1 MDHSQARRNDYQA
14 VVRTTRPESLP
25 DKAPVGHL
33 SSVVCHRVITWLIS
47 VLIIAL
53 LRLPV
58 NAQSFPDP
66 PAAVI
71 TNGMVHAKLLL
82 PDAEKGYYRGTRFD
96 WSGVVSELEYKG
108 HSFCGQWFA
117 KYNPTTHDAI
127 LGPAD
132 AFDPLGYDS
141 TRAGSRFIKIG
152 VGLLET
158 DKAAPYAP
166 FKYYKV
172 VNGGNWNV
180 EKTKNS
186 VRLTQTLASD
196 SGYAYVYNKEVKL
209 LKGKPVMLLEHS
221 LKNTG
226 SRTIETEVFN
236 HNFFVLD
243 KQQAGPGLLL
253 KFSFP
258 LSAEGSRGLGQIADL
273 RGDSL
278 VMLRTPVGHE
288 SVYAIMHGYS
298 GSEKDYHIL
307 LKNDNSGAAIQ
318 IDGDKPLSKLVCWG
332 SATILCPEPYIHIKV
347 NPGETFRW
355 TIRYELLGK

>member
-1 MDHSQARRNDYQA
+1 M
-14 VVRTTRPESLP
+14 TTSSEPLASGTS
-25 DKAPVGHL
+25 VCHL
-33 SSVVCHRVITWLIS
+33 SSVICHRLVAVFAI
-47 VLIIAL
+47 VLFCLA
-53 LRLPV
+53 V
-58 NAQSFPDP
+58 SAQSFPDP

-141 TRAGSRFIKIG
+141 IRAGSRFIKIG

-172 VNGGNWNV
+172 VNGGDWKV
-180 EKTKNS
+180 EKTENS
-186 VRLTQTLASD
+186 VRFTQTLTGD
-196 SGYAYVYNKEVKL
+196 SGYAYIYSKEVKL

-243 KQQAGPGLLL
+243 KRAAGPGLFL
-253 KFSFP
+253 KFPF
-258 LSAEGSRGLGQIADL
+258 LLHAEEARGLGQIADL

-278 VMLRTPVGHE
+278 VMLRAPAGHE

-298 GSEKDYHIL
+298 DSKKDFHII
-307 LKNDNSGAAIQ
+307 LKNDSSGAAVQ
-318 IDGDKPLSKLVCWG
+318 IDGDRPLSKLVCWG

-355 TIRYELLGK
+355 AIRYELQGE